1 MAEDKER
8 IEEILES
15 AARLPRS
22 QRIQHIEDA
31 SGGDSTIVEEV
42 LSLLEAETEE
52 SLKQFLAHDLPRIL
66 TSAAFSHARS
76 AGALEEEQLRREE
89 AEEKSR
95 FEGKRVGKDDRY
107 EIIGLLRFGPMASL
121 FYAKDTNVNGVDV
134 IIKIPRI
141 TAYTKSE
148 DDSQQV
154 EQEKAN
160 VRNYFRTEF
169 DSLALLRGC
178 PNVVQVLEL
187 GILSDGRPFM
197 VQEFIEGQNALER
210 LETNPELPLDE
221 VAHIVRQAGKGLS
234 AAHARE
240 IYHCD
245 VKAENIMIGPDETVK
260 LIDFN
265 AAITKLAISPRSTVF
280 IDQTWGTLGYASPEQ
295 LTNMMEMDQTREPKE
310 LTPASD
316 IYSLAV
322 TAYQLLTG
330 NMPFSSTNA
339 RELIIEQHNCSY
351 VPASSARSGAPR
363 EIDDLLVRALN
374 PDPKK
379 RPQDAKQFAE
389 EFASIL
395 GKIGSNEINP
405 PTPDP
410 PLPPLPIPVPRP
422 TGSIVWILVIALLL
436 LGGGTSVWL
445 LLRDRTTSTGPTSA
459 KTPQASPSASIDT
472 DHPNPRP
479 FAYWL
484 DLRRADGTRMR
495 ASGQEPFVYGDTFVM
510 NFRSPQ
516 TGFMYLV
523 NEGRNYEDAITFYYE
538 GKFPVRAN
546 EKVASER
553 IGFDNKDGIES
564 FWILFSKSPVT
575 LLDEY
580 GSPREI
586 PVERT
591 EQVRGLLNQYA
602 ITNSSAKEDIA
613 SAQTNVEAFGD
624 TIAYRLD
631 LRHRKRE

>member
-1 MAEDKER
+1 MPEDKER
-8 IEEILES
+8 IEDILES
-15 AARLPRS
+15 AARLPQS
-22 QRIQHIEDA
+22 QRMRHILDA
-31 SGGDSTIVEEV
+31 SDGDSKIVAEV

-52 SLKQFLAHDLPRIL
+52 SLKEFLAHDLPRIL
-66 TSAAFSHARS
+66 TSAAFSHGRS
-76 AGALEEEQLRREE
+76 AFVFEEEQLQREE
-89 AEEKSR
+89 AEEKGR

-107 EIIGLLRFGPMASL
+107 EVIGLLRFGPMASL
-121 FYAKDTNVNGVDV
+121 FYAKDTNVNDVDV

-141 TAYTKSE
+141 TAYIKSD

-169 DSLALLRGC
+169 DSLAMLRGC
-178 PNVVQVLEL
+178 PNVVQILEL
-187 GILSDGRPFM
+187 GVLSDGRPFM
-197 VQEFIEGQNALER
+197 VQEFIDGQNALER
-210 LETNPELPLDE
+210 LVTSSGLSLVE
-221 VAHIVRQAGKGLS
+221 VAHIIRQAGRGLN
-234 AAHARE
+234 AAHACE
-240 IYHCD
+240 IHHCD
-245 VKAENIMIGPDETVK
+245 VKAENIMIGPDESVK

-295 LTNMMEMDQTREPKE
+295 LTNMMEIDQTREPKE

-339 RELIIEQHNCSY
+339 RELIIEQHNCSF
-351 VPASSARSGAPR
+351 VPASSARSGVPR
-363 EIDDLLVRALN
+363 EIDDLLVQALN

-395 GKIGSNEINP
+395 GKIGSNEIDP

-410 PLPPLPIPVPRP
+410 PLPFSPIPVPRLNRN
-422 TGSIVWILVIALLL
+422 IVWILVVALLL
-436 LGGGTSVWL
+436 LGGGFSVWL
-445 LLRDRTTSTGPTSA
+445 LKNRTTSAGLISA

-472 DHPNPRP
+472 NHSNPRP

-553 IGFDNKDGIES
+553 IGFDNKDGIER

-602 ITNSSAKEDIA
+602 VAGSSAKEDIA